1 VIIPVYN
8 GENYLNYSLSSV
20 LNQRMKEIE
29 IIIINDNSNDNSSK
43 VIHKYME
50 KDKRIKLIENNVN
63 RKIFYSK
70 SIGALNSKGKY
81 IIELDQDDMFISDKA
96 FDIIYNESE
105 KYNLDLLSFGFI
117 SGKNIFK
124 KLTEKKCKYKK
135 NNIII
140 ENQPKI
146 KYSMFKTITGL
157 LWGHLIKA
165 DLYKKILYHLWPI
178 IINYKI
184 IFQEDYLILFFIAIY
199 AKNHTKIVDKLLFH
213 FINNKS
219 ASDKYE
225 NNLEYYLSLIFSGHI
240 FYDYYIDYYSY
251 DIQILMNYIYFL
263 SKHFKE
269 AQKYYPSLLNFLF
282 RKIISNN
289 DLALKTKK
297 KLIKFFKIQENYDS
311 YNYRNIKPDNSQYS
325 NEALIKK
332 TDIPKLD
339 NNSIALSIIIICSIK
354 DKIINAIKTL
364 TNQNLEN
371 FEIILIYDDN
381 NKKEYNLIKNYT
393 SSYKNIKL
401 IYNKRK
407 KGMLRSISEGAMIT
421 KGKYLII
428 FDINCFFQNNDTL
441 NNIYKEIEK
450 ENADILEFNLYNIF
464 PNGYSYLYRCNH
476 YKSRFNL
483 TKIKYNLL
491 FKEIDIKK
499 DLLTNK
505 LIKSEYFK
513 NIIKAYKF
521 NKIKIPID
529 NYYNDIFDFV
539 FRSSFHKFRHIESNE
554 IFKNETYHDKINFND
569 FIKEQKLMIRE
580 TIFYINFIY
589 DNSKNT
595 FESKEKILLEFF
607 NVLNI
612 IFNKFTNI
620 TNSSLKLLSKFKDCK
635 YISRENKKLLIFYYN
650 SLIN

>member
-1 VIIPVYN
+1 MNDYKKIYKIKCFICIQNHKYKLILIIILLFINIKIIIRIIIKIINSDNFSFINLCYDNILINNDSIPNILHTKISVIIPVYN
-8 GENYLNYSLSSV
+8 GENYLNYSLNSV

-117 SGKNIFK
+117 SGKNIFQ

-240 FYDYYIDYYSY
+240 FYDYYIDYYS
-251 DIQILMNYIYFL
+251 
-263 SKHFKE
+263 
-269 AQKYYPSLLNFLF
+269 
-282 RKIISNN
+282 
-289 DLALKTKK
+289 
-297 KLIKFFKIQENYDS
+297 
-311 YNYRNIKPDNSQYS
+311 
-325 NEALIKK
+325 
-332 TDIPKLD
+332 
-339 NNSIALSIIIICSIK
+339 
-354 DKIINAIKTL
+354 
-364 TNQNLEN
+364 
-371 FEIILIYDDN
+371 
-381 NKKEYNLIKNYT
+381 
-393 SSYKNIKL
+393 
-401 IYNKRK
+401 
-407 KGMLRSISEGAMIT
+407 
-421 KGKYLII
+421 
-428 FDINCFFQNNDTL
+428 
-441 NNIYKEIEK
+441 
-450 ENADILEFNLYNIF
+450 
-464 PNGYSYLYRCNH
+464 
-476 YKSRFNL
+476 
-483 TKIKYNLL
+483 
-491 FKEIDIKK
+491 
-499 DLLTNK
+499 
-505 LIKSEYFK
+505 
-513 NIIKAYKF
+513 
-521 NKIKIPID
+521 
-529 NYYNDIFDFV
+529 
-539 FRSSFHKFRHIESNE
+539 
-554 IFKNETYHDKINFND
+554 
-569 FIKEQKLMIRE
+569 
-580 TIFYINFIY
+580 
-589 DNSKNT
+589 
-595 FESKEKILLEFF
+595 
-607 NVLNI
+607 
-612 IFNKFTNI
+612 
-620 TNSSLKLLSKFKDCK
+620 
-635 YISRENKKLLIFYYN
+635 
-650 SLIN
+650 